1 MIFAM
6 RHKSVLIDEVAEFF
20 KIDTESSAGN
30 SSLDLHSA
38 DFANLGHCAD
48 SSPALH
54 PKFAK
59 NHESQT
65 ENPSVV
71 DSARGAE
78 SSEKFKSKK
87 YIKSFCY
94 FWLLPKVE
102 SHLPLNPNLPNNADS
117 AKSQNLNKKELC
129 EAPEN
134 SPASWCKKSDSKG
147 AVVPPADF
155 LLEAEKRGSPPKS
168 EKAAAFWRVGG
179 AGRGVQPFLR
189 EKSSENN
196 SNESAEST
204 LDSAKST
211 ELILIDATLGLG
223 GHSER
228 LLDENPTLKIIGID
242 KDETALEFAKNR
254 LKRFGAR
261 FSAVQGSNAEQI
273 KQILRT
279 HKNIYGILADLGISS
294 PQVDNLERGFSVKSS
309 VLDMRMDLG
318 ASLDAK
324 FVLNNY
330 PKDELARIFREFGEI
345 KGAEKIA
352 NLIAE
357 SRRKSPIKS
366 GEDLCKIVERH
377 TKWRDGIHP
386 ATLIFQAIRIE
397 VNNELGD
404 LGEFLANIAHLKG
417 TKVAIISFHSLED
430 RLVKRAFKAWS
441 AGCVCDEGAMKCVCG
456 GKNERGEIITK
467 KPITP
472 SAREI
477 AANNRARSA
486 KMRCFKFK

>member
-6 RHKSVLIDEVAEFF
+6 THKSVLHKSVLIDEVAEFF
-20 KIDTESSAGN
+20 RVS
-30 SSLDLHSA
+30 
-38 DFANLGHCAD
+38 
-48 SSPALH
+48 
-54 PKFAK
+54 
-59 NHESQT
+59 
-65 ENPSVV
+65 
-71 DSARGAE
+71 AE
-78 SSEKFKSKK
+78 SA
-87 YIKSFCY
+87 
-94 FWLLPKVE
+94 L
-102 SHLPLNPNLPNNADS
+102 DS
-117 AKSQNLNKKELC
+117 AKSQNLG
-129 EAPEN
+129 EN
-134 SPASWCKKSDSKG
+134 NSVRSTQTRPLRGAKNQNQASSS
-147 AVVPPADF
+147 ASADF

-168 EKAAAFWRVGG
+168 EKRQLLARRGSGAGG
-179 AGRGVQPFLR
+179 AALLR
-189 EKSSENN
+189 KEKNNNEN
-196 SNESAEST
+196 AEST
-204 LDSAKST
+204 RDFSPTAQNDKTMDCHADSANLLAMTKNKDFTEST
-211 ELILIDATLGLG
+211 PILIDATLGLG

-242 KDETALEFAKNR
+242 KDEIALDFARKR
-254 LKRFGAR
+254 LARFGAR
-261 FSAVQGSNAEQI
+261 FSAVQGSFATQI

-318 ASLDAK
+318 ESLDAK

-330 PKDELARIFREFGEI
+330 PKDELARVFREFGEI

-404 LGEFLANIAHLKG
+404 LGEFLENIAHLKG

-467 KPITP
+467 KPIIP